1 MNLLK
6 IINFSYL
13 VSFCSRLLQFGS
25 GSELH
30 WNPWQGANTIQIR
43 IRIVSTPSQCRPP
56 KQKPRCARALPH
68 RLSIY
73 IYIYIYICIV
83 FVRRTALSFLCGLGH
98 PPPCAAQSPGAPS
111 PNPKCGAPPFPFL
124 VQPRAPATLLAQ
136 LGAWHVPM
144 FRPKARTCKAAKYVE
159 VLR

>member
-1 MNLLK
+1 M
-6 IINFSYL
+6 
-13 VSFCSRLLQFGS
+13 VSLCSRLLQFGS

-73 IYIYIYICIV
+73 IYIYIYIYLYCI
-83 FVRRTALSFLCGLGH
+83 
-98 PPPCAAQSPGAPS
+98 CAAHR
-111 PNPKCGAPPFPFL
+111 PFLL
-124 VQPRAPATLLAQ
+124 VQPRAPAAMCSAIPRGALAQ
-136 LGAWHVPM
+136 PQMRRTALSFSCAASSTRHPISSARGLACSNVPSQGPNM
-144 FRPKARTCKAAKYVE
+144 QGSF
-159 VLR
+159 L

>member
-1 MNLLK
+1 MGPN
-6 IINFSYL
+6 
-13 VSFCSRLLQFGS
+13 
-25 GSELH
+25 
-30 WNPWQGANTIQIR
+30 AIR
-43 IRIVSTPSQCRPP
+43 IRIRIALEPLAGGQHNSDPDPNCIDPLPVPP
-56 KQKPRCARALPH
+56 PQTKTALRASPPPPIIDIY
-68 RLSIY
+68 IY

-83 FVRRTALSFLCGLGH
+83 FVRRTALSFLCSLGH

-144 FRPKARTCKAAKYVE
+144 FRPKARTCKADMNAYLINWCCRVIVMKFQQF
-159 VLR
+159 